1 MYHRGELRL
10 VLVPQRRI
18 TLGFCTT
25 EENCVWFWYHRGE
38 LEPTT
43 GSSDSSSIFSEKGT
57 RVYRHHNI
65 MAHKR
70 PEKRKA
76 LDVEVADIVEMEWK
90 TSTGDYITVKAAVL
104 GIVSDD
110 QIRVL
115 MPDQSQEIIKTCPL
129 RGRSPKYRKMRLVRE
144 AILHPQL
151 QEDEVEEKEVDE
163 DEGGEDKIDEDE
175 GEEDEMDE
183 DEGKE
188 GKENNDK
195 ENNDK
200 EDNQSVKGK
209 EGSRSIFLHAL
220 DGMQDKHKEPAHD
233 LFDSE
238 DTYVSPEWQCMNS
251 CLLAMSTL
259 PQMQPVRDAPE
270 MSRRIRFME
279 SQVQKLA
286 MTLTPLSED
295 IAMKQDEFS
304 RREQELNK
312 MEYDLNHMEENLNIL
327 QQEEAVKTANLQ
339 KREVSVEE
347 REKKL
352 EEREKK
358 LEEREKKL
366 EEREKKFAQLRDL
379 MKSFI

>member
-1 MYHRGELRL
+1 M
-10 VLVPQRRI
+10 
-18 TLGFCTT
+18 T
-25 EENCVWFWYHRGE
+25 
-38 LEPTT
+38 
-43 GSSDSSSIFSEKGT
+43 
-57 RVYRHHNI
+57 
-65 MAHKR
+65 HKR

-104 GIVSDD
+104 DKVSDNE
-110 QIRVL
+110 IRVL
-115 MPDQSQEIIKTCPL
+115 MRDGSQEIIQTCPL
-129 RGRSPKYRKMRLVRE
+129 RGRSPKYRKLRLVRE
-144 AILHPQL
+144 
-151 QEDEVEEKEVDE
+151 EDEVEEKEVDE
-163 DEGGEDKIDEDE
+163 DEGGEDEINEDE
-175 GEEDEMDE
+175 GGEDEMDE

-188 GKENNDK
+188 GKEDNDK
-195 ENNDK
+195 EDNDKEDNDKEDNDK
-200 EDNQSVKGK
+200 EDNQSVQGK
-209 EGSRSIFLHAL
+209 QGSRSIFLHAL
-220 DGMQDKHKEPAHD
+220 DGMRDKHKEPAHD

-295 IAMKQDEFS
+295 IAMKQDEVS

-312 MEYDLNHMEENLNIL
+312 MEYDLNHMEKNLNIL
-327 QQEEAVKTANLQ
+327 QQEAAVKTANLE

-352 EEREKK
+352 EEGEKK
-358 LEEREKKL
+358 LEEKK
-366 EEREKKFAQLRDL
+366 EKFAQLRDL